1 MVIGQQHLFV
11 KIHVDTTLIYLHH
24 TILQT
29 SVYSQLCFNGQYK
42 GRLLLQWY
50 VHRRQTIKFHQSFEQ
65 STDNGTGTSQTHLF
79 GNVCVVTHL
88 EISLAQCNAMQR
100 TIFCVVRGRGVWNK
114 NTHNVPT
121 HTTSKKSEKSKEK
134 SKEKSEINIVQRKRR
149 NDEEKKYQTQVI
161 TYSRLSTTLLLTRK
175 FF

>member
-114 NTHNVPT
+114 NTHNAPT

-149 NDEEKKYQTQVI
+149 GEQISNTSDY
-161 TYSRLSTTLLLTRK
+161 YSRLSTTLLLTRK